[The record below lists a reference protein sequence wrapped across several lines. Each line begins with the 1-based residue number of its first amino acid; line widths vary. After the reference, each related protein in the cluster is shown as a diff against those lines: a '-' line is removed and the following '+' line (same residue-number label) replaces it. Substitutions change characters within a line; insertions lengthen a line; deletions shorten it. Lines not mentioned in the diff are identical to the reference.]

1 MRAIFTL
8 LILSLCSLSLG
19 AETQRFYDKNGSPL
33 GRADTSRNVTRYY
46 DRNGSPLGS
55 ARTNSWNTETRF
67 YDRNGSPLGSSRGT
81 FNPKT
86 SKTPYIKQGKK

>member
-1 MRAIFTL
+1 MRTTFTL
-8 LILSLCSLSLG
+8 LILSICPLAFG

-67 YDRNGSPLGSSRGT
+67 FDINGCPLGWTRGT
-81 FNPKT
+81 FTPKT
-86 SKTPYIKQGKK
+86 RKTAPIKQGKK